1 MKLFYRKFG
10 EGQPLII
17 LHGLF
22 GQSDNWNS
30 LAKLFAEEA
39 CLPDRQGFEVYA
51 VDQRNHGLS
60 PHSDVWDYKAMS
72 EDIFELIKEHELKN
86 VILLGHSM
94 GGKTAMQF
102 AIDYPS
108 YLDKLVVADIAP
120 KYYPMHH
127 QGVLQA
133 LQAVD
138 FNVVKTRKEVEAV
151 LSEYITDF
159 GTKQFLLKNI
169 FWIDETEM
177 AWRFNLKVIIQQIEN
192 VGQEVDHIGHATPLD
207 KRCDVPTLF
216 LRGEHSNY
224 ILDEDMD
231 LIHELFPNSI
241 LQTLEGAGH
250 WLHAEKPKAFFEAV
264 LKFIK

>member
-22 GQSDNWNS
+22 GQSDNWNT
-30 LAKLFAEEA
+30 LAKQFSE
-39 CLPDRQGFEVYA
+39 QKFEVYT

-60 PHSDVWDYKAMS
+60 PHSDVWNFKAMS
-72 EDIFELIKEHELKN
+72 EDVLELIKEHGLKN

-102 AIDYPS
+102 AIDYPE
-108 YLDKLVVADIAP
+108 YLDKLIVADMAP

-127 QGVLQA
+127 QGVMQA

-138 FNVVKTRKEVEAV
+138 FNVVKTRKEVDEV
-151 LSEYITDF
+151 LSKYISDF

-192 VGQEVDHIGHATPLD
+192 VGQNVEHVGQATPTD
-207 KRCDVPTLF
+207 KVCEVPTLF

-224 ILDEDMD
+224 VLDEDAD
-231 LIHELFPNSI
+231 LIQALFPNSA
-241 LQTLEGAGH
+241 LETIAGAGH
-250 WLHAEKPKAFFEAV
+250 WLHAEKPKEFFESV
-264 LKFIK
+264 MKFVK